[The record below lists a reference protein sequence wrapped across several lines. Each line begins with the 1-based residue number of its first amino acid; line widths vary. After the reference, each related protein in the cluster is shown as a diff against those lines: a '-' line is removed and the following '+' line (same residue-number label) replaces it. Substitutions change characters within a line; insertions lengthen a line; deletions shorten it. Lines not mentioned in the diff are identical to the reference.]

1 MKIAKLNE
9 DAHNHVLLGELVN
22 SVKRI
27 RKAFQ
32 IWRIDCQYRALGDY
46 VDDLKANQIDV
57 EKKRRELLMKRS
69 DLRVE
74 MLEIGGN

>member
-9 DAHNHVLLGELVN
+9 AAHNHIVLGELVN

-27 RKAFQ
+27 TKAFQ

-74 MLEIGGN
+74 MLEVGGN

>member
-9 DAHNHVLLGELVN
+9 AAHNHIVLGELVN

-32 IWRIDCQYRALGDY
+32 IWRIDCRYQQLGDY
-46 VDDLKANQIDV
+46 VDGLKANQNDI
-57 EKKRRELLMKRS
+57 ERQRRELLMKRS

>member
-1 MKIAKLNE
+1 MKIAKINGPVN
-9 DAHNHVLLGELVN
+9 NHVLRVVVRNG
-22 SVKRI
+22 VKRI
-27 RKAFQ
+27 TKAFQ

-74 MLEIGGN
+74 MLEVGGN

>member
-9 DAHNHVLLGELVN
+9 IAHNHILLGELLN
-22 SVKRI
+22 SVKRLT
-27 RKAFQ
+27 KAYA

-46 VDDLKANQIDV
+46 VDDLKANQVDV
-57 EKKRRELLMKRS
+57 EKKRRELLMRRS

-74 MLEIGGN
+74 MLEVGGN

>member
-9 DAHNHVLLGELVN
+9 AAHNHIVLGELVN

-27 RKAFQ
+27 TKAVQ

-74 MLEIGGN
+74 MLEVGGN